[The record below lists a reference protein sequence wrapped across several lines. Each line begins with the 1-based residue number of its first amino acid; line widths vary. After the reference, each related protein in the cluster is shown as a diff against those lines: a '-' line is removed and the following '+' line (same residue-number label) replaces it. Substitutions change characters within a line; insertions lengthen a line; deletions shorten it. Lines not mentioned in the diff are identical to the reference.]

1 MATTV
6 LSEPRPKRRVSI
18 PRNGP
23 FPIPL
28 SQSEESEVSKEE
40 TKPQFTKTAL
50 SWKFY
55 RGELGSSGVKISD
68 ESSIND
74 LNFKGFFG
82 KGSLSKNIP
91 NFQRNQEIVDGL
103 PVLSKARY
111 KRHLDQAKEHL
122 RLSVVTKESSKEGVK
137 VIQLTEEDE
146 EEDDVEMNQSE
157 NTYVLVRE
165 PNEPGSSE
173 ADPNLQKAED
183 PLPVKECLQLTFEE
197 AFFLSYGLGCL
208 LVADE
213 KGKILDILTMW
224 RRFCELS
231 HKNFPAFYTAYHY
244 FRSKGWIVKTG
255 LKYGADFL
263 LYKDG
268 PPFYHASYSVLVV
281 VVKEGILR
289 EDSDKGKDRHSTWAS
304 LAALNR
310 VTLQVAKEILY
321 CHVIQPNGIK
331 DEDLQSPNCISQFQ
345 VQEILMK
352 RWVSSKERESEEQG
366 EL

>member
-1 MATTV
+1 MTTTV
-6 LSEPRPKRRVSI
+6 LSDPRPKRRVNI

-28 SQSEESEVSKEE
+28 SQSEESEVSQEG
-40 TKPQFTKTAL
+40 TKSLSTKAAV

-55 RGELGSSGVKISD
+55 RGKLGLSGIKISD
-68 ESSIND
+68 ESSIKD

-103 PVLSKARY
+103 PVLSQARY

-122 RLSVVTKESSKEGVK
+122 RPSKVTRESNERGVRITQLMEKEN
-137 VIQLTEEDE
+137 
-146 EEDDVEMNQSE
+146 DDVVEMNQTE
-157 NTYVLVRE
+157 NTYVLVKE
-165 PNEPGSSE
+165 QNEPGSSE
-173 ADPNLQKAED
+173 ADSSFQKVED
-183 PLPVKECLQLTFEE
+183 PLPVKEYLQLTFEE

-231 HKNFPAFYTAYHY
+231 NKNFPAFYTVYHY
-244 FRSKGWIVKTG
+244 FRSKGWVVKTG

-281 VVKEGILR
+281 VVKEGSLR
-289 EDSDKGKDRHSTWAS
+289 EDSVKREDRYSTWAS

-310 VTLQVAKEILY
+310 VTLQVAK
-321 CHVIQPNGIK
+321 PNSIK
-331 DEDLQSPNCISQFQ
+331 EEDLQSPTCISQFQ

-352 RWVSSKERESEEQG
+352 RWVSSKEREEQG